1 MASIIEGYLG
11 KRVDGTKSRMPAR
24 LDRWQSWSG
33 LILGL
38 FIVGHMF
45 FTSSILLGQKAMY
58 LESKLFE
65 GSFFLKTP
73 QPILVSIS
81 AMIILIL
88 FIVHSALAM
97 RKFPYKW
104 KEYKVLKTHAFSLRH
119 TDTILWMV
127 QALTGFVMFFLGS
140 AHLWMM
146 ISIPDKIGPYASA
159 DRIYSDHV
167 GWLYTL
173 LMAAVL
179 LHTVVGLYR
188 LSVKWGIG
196 VGSHPREGRR
206 RNKKIMWAALA
217 FFAIMGYS
225 ALATYWVSGYQH
237 RNHYGERYH
246 PQTTILPA
254 KQGNPS

>member
-1 MASIIEGYLG
+1 
-11 KRVDGTKSRMPAR
+11 
-24 LDRWQSWSG
+24 
-33 LILGL
+33 
-38 FIVGHMF
+38 MF

-65 GSFFLKTP
+65 GSFFLDTP

-81 AMIILIL
+81 AMIVLIL
-88 FIVHSALAM
+88 FIVHAALAM